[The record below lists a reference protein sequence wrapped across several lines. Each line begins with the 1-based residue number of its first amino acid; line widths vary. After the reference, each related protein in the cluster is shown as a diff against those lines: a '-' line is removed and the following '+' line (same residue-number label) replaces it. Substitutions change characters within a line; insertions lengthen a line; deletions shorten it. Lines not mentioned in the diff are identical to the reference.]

1 MNVQTSDHR
10 GGSCSTNRI
19 EARPIARLRH
29 KDDGRVIGLVYE
41 WNTGETQTAWFG
53 KAERSFVTEELR

>member
-1 MNVQTSDHR
+1 MNVQTFDQR
-10 GGSCSTNRI
+10 GSSNHTKRI
-19 EARPIARLRH
+19 EARPIARLRN

-53 KAERSFVTEELR
+53 KARRKFVTETLR

>member
-1 MNVQTSDHR
+1 MNVQTCDHR
-10 GGSCSTNRI
+10 GSSSRNNRI
-19 EARPIARLRH
+19 EARPIARLRN

>member
-10 GGSCSTNRI
+10 GGSCRTNRI

-29 KDDGRVIGLVYE
+29 KLESTNVQGVALVSIRSMGYML
-41 WNTGETQTAWFG
+41 QTD
-53 KAERSFVTEELR
+53 